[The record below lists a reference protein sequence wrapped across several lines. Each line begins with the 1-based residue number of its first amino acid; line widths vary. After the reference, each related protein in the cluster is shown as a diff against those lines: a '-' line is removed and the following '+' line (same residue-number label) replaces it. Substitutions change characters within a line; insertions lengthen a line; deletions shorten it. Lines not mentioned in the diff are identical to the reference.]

1 MIKLSIKK
9 YTSHDDNAYNIL
21 VLILN
26 MKFVDGDN
34 ISRYAS
40 SEVYKT
46 ANEKTKEF
54 AKSSGCSPLVWWSLL
69 GQYMR
74 VLNVLN
80 QDIKGKSILDLG
92 CGSNGGTEEKI
103 KYGSLYEPWF
113 SRFVYQN
120 IQELKLNIFG
130 IDKGDLEREEFPH
143 MQLNL
148 LEEKALINNFKKNS
162 FDIITA
168 FRLFNSPELE
178 KETYNRIEY
187 NASKESSDKLMNI
200 LSWQIKEILKP
211 EGIFLYYGVGE
222 EVSPNKNINKL
233 LPVL

>member
-1 MIKLSIKK
+1 
-9 YTSHDDNAYNIL
+9 
-21 VLILN
+21 

-54 AKSSGCSPLVWWSLL
+54 AKSAGCSPLVWWSLL

-148 LEEKALINNFKKNS
+148 LEEKALINNFKKKS

-178 KETYNRIEY
+178 KEAYNRIEY

>member
-1 MIKLSIKK
+1 
-9 YTSHDDNAYNIL
+9 
-21 VLILN
+21 
-26 MKFVDGDN
+26 MKFVDGEN

-40 SEVYKT
+40 SEVYKK
-46 ANEKTKEF
+46 AKEKTKEF